1 MVFNTMENTIQKF
14 NGITDEL
21 RASFKDLLNKFNV
34 TPVVAPVV
42 AQNPVTQTPTE
53 KFGEAKL
60 KDGTV
65 IKWEGE
71 QPLTAGL
78 ALLVIDTANPEG
90 FIPVPDGEHE
100 LEDGTIVI
108 TESGLV
114 KEVKAVAPVVE
125 EAPVT
130 PEMIAQMSKE
140 LSEVKEQ
147 FSSVSKEKTDLEAK
161 FNSEI
166 KALKDSIEA
175 SNKIV
180 KDMFEIFGKAI
191 EAPSANP
198 VEAPQG
204 KLSKADKLLN
214 KLK

>member
-1 MVFNTMENTIQKF
+1 MENTIQKF

-42 AQNPVTQTPTE
+42 AQNPLTAPVA

-78 ALLVIDTANPEG
+78 ALLVIDPANPEG

-114 KEVKAVAPVVE
+114 KEVKAVAPVAE

-166 KALKDSIEA
+166 TALKDSIEA

-180 KDMFEIFGKAI
+180 KEMFEIFGKAI